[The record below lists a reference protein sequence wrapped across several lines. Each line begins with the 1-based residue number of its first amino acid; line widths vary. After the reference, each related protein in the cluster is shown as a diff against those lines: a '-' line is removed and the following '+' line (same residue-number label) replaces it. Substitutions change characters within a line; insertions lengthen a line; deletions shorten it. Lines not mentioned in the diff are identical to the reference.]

1 LPLKGGAACSGIT
14 GAGCSGIGGAGWTG
28 IVTLL
33 SAGPFNVTA
42 LAASGANIFAGTDG
56 NSLFYSLNNGASW
69 SPANVNM
76 YTVLSLNISGAN
88 IFSGT
93 HMVGV
98 YLSGN
103 NGATWT
109 SKGLM
114 YKDIW
119 SLVSSGSNIF
129 AGTGDSIY
137 LSTDIGTS
145 WIPVFNP
152 GFNCIAL
159 AAFGTNI
166 FAGTRG
172 GGVFLSTNNG
182 VSWTSVNQ
190 GLTALNVYSLA
201 ISDSTVFLGTDYGIW
216 KRPLN
221 QLLTEIDEN
230 PNSNAQVTIY
240 PNPLKTYAKLII
252 NSSFQVTNAE
262 LKIYNLIGQE
272 SKRIINISNQL
283 LTIEKGD
290 LKNGIYFYKL
300 IQNNIVIAKGK
311 LMVE

>member
-1 LPLKGGAACSGIT
+1 
-14 GAGCSGIGGAGWTG
+14 
-28 IVTLL
+28 
-33 SAGPFNVTA
+33 
-42 LAASGANIFAGTDG
+42 
-56 NSLFYSLNNGASW
+56 
-69 SPANVNM
+69 
-76 YTVLSLNISGAN
+76 
-88 IFSGT
+88 
-93 HMVGV
+93 MVGV

-103 NGATWT
+103 NGTTWT

-119 SLVSSGSNIF
+119 SLASSGSNIF

-145 WIPVFNP
+145 WIPVFYP

-166 FAGTRG
+166 FARTRG

-216 KRPLN
+216 KRPL
-221 QLLTEIDEN
+221 DELVTCIN
-230 PNSNAQVTIY
+230 ETTNSNVQVNIY
-240 PNPLKTYAKLII
+240 PNPFRTSATIII
-252 NSSFQVTNAE
+252 NSVFKLENAE
-262 LKIYNLIGQE
+262 LKIYDLFGQE
-272 SKRIINISNQL
+272 IKRFINISRQNF
-283 LTIEKGD
+283 TIEKGN
-290 LKNGIYFYKL
+290 LTNGIYFYKL
-300 IQNNIVIAKGK
+300 IQDNRVIATGK
-311 LMVE
+311 FLTE